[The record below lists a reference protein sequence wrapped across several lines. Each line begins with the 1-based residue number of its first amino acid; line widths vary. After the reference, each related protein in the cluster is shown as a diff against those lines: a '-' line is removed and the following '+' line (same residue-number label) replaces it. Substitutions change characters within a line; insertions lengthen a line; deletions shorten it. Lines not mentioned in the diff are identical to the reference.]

1 MASPEGLQIGKATK
15 PYTIGKKL
23 GSGACGS
30 VHELMP
36 PPGSKDTTSW
46 AIKLAPLPAPKAS
59 KSGKG
64 KRKKTTE
71 ERNADLILHEY
82 TILQNAG
89 NDVRG
94 KLVPEIPF
102 TGAPPAYGQ
111 TEGGGNV
118 FLSELYYE

>member
-30 VHELMP
+30 VHELIP
-36 PPGSKDTTSW
+36 PPGSKHSTTW
-46 AIKLAPLPAPKAS
+46 AIKLAILPAPKA
-59 KSGKG
+59 KPKGAG
-64 KRKKTTE
+64 KRKKTAQ
-71 ERNADLILHEY
+71 ERNADLISHEF

-94 KLVPEIPF
+94 RLVPEIPYK
-102 TGAPPAYGQ
+102 GPPAYGQ
-111 TEGGGNV
+111 TEGEQRV
-118 FLSELYYE
+118 F